1 MIKIEEGK
9 NYLITG
15 GSGFLG
21 GELIRRI
28 LSFGGKVTI
37 VSRNEGDLIKAKQKF
52 PNIEY
57 YTGDIADKFT
67 LRRFKDIEGIFHL
80 AAFKHVGLA
89 ESQARECVLSN
100 VIGSLNVLEHA
111 VDAGVEFV
119 VGISTDKAAQVKGVY
134 GASKLIMERL
144 FAQFEKDYPEI
155 QFRTVRYGNVLY

>member
-28 LSFGGKVTI
+28 LFLGGRVTI
-37 VSRNEGDLIKAKQKF
+37 VSRNEGGLIKAKQKF

-67 LRRFKDIEGIFHL
+67 LRRFKDIEALYPQQTRIF
-80 AAFKHVGLA
+80 
-89 ESQARECVLSN
+89 
-100 VIGSLNVLEHA
+100 GS
-111 VDAGVEFV
+111 
-119 VGISTDKAAQVKGVY
+119 
-134 GASKLIMERL
+134 
-144 FAQFEKDYPEI
+144 
-155 QFRTVRYGNVLY
+155 

>member
-52 PNIEY
+52 PNIE
-57 YTGDIADKFT
+57 
-67 LRRFKDIEGIFHL
+67 
-80 AAFKHVGLA
+80 
-89 ESQARECVLSN
+89 N
-100 VIGSLNVLEHA
+100 LEL
-111 VDAGVEFV
+111 
-119 VGISTDKAAQVKGVY
+119 
-134 GASKLIMERL
+134 KL
-144 FAQFEKDYPEI
+144 
-155 QFRTVRYGNVLY
+155 